1 MKTFDYE
8 NAWQDLALPA
18 FNQLPEKI
26 RLLLDETTKQA
37 ADLHQDKNLRVIWPE
52 NGKLRAAFEAVD
64 SDTLARAARVIYYFG
79 HWRPCASVAGNAPAS
94 GESWKFANYADQILR
109 LRFNLPDRD
118 NAASVSLQIHEGTIR
133 VCYSSPDSWTW
144 HEVAPAT
151 DSGMK
156 AAGGIAVSLRGELAG
171 KSKREDRDNAAWL
184 FMEKIK
190 QIPAWSDLD
199 SSGYIVEETELE
211 IRRVARMPK
220 PDKAKL
226 IAEINRDFETELASK
241 TIERDGKLWLVE
253 HDLPLDNAIYYNH
266 TGKWCFGWRHTLST
280 EAREMLLAALAPFPF
295 PYDVD
300 TKAH

>member
-8 NAWQDLALPA
+8 KAWQDLALPA
-18 FNQLPEKI
+18 FKQLPDQI
-26 RLLLDETTKQA
+26 HLLLDETTKQA
-37 ADLHQDKNLRVIWPE
+37 AYLHQDKNLRVVWPE
-52 NGKLRAAFEAVD
+52 NGKLRAAFESVD

-79 HWRPCASVAGNAPAS
+79 HWRPCANVAGNAPAS

-118 NAASVSLQIHEGTIR
+118 NTAIVSLQIHEGTIR
-133 VCYSSPDSWTW
+133 VCYSSPDSWIW
-144 HEVAPAT
+144 HEVTPAT

-171 KSKREDRDNAAWL
+171 KRKCEDRDNAAWL

-190 QIPAWSDLD
+190 QIPAWADLD
-199 SSGYIVEETELE
+199 SSGYMVEETELE

-226 IAEINRDFETELASK
+226 IAELKADFDAKIASQTTELN
-241 TIERDGKLWLVE
+241 GFLWLVE
-253 HDLPLDNAIYYNH
+253 NDIPTSNAIYYKH
-266 TGKWCFGWRHTLST
+266 TGRFCFGWRNALAD
-280 EAREMLLAALAPFPF
+280 EARENMQKALAGFPF
-295 PYDVD
+295 AYDL
-300 TKAH
+300 K